1 MMAAKYNKALRTYL
15 TLSSDQAHLLTG
27 VHEQSYLAHLVSYAA
42 CLQEDSLGCPASTSG
57 AARMSVEAVAGLAV
71 IHLVWLL

>member
-1 MMAAKYNKALRTYL
+1 M
-15 TLSSDQAHLLTG
+15 
-27 VHEQSYLAHLVSYAA
+27 HEQSYLAHLVSYAA
-42 CLQEDSLGCPASTSG
+42 CLQEDSLGCPASG

>member
-42 CLQEDSLGCPASTSG
+42 CLQEDSLGCPASG
-57 AARMSVEAVAGLAV
+57 AARMSVEALAGLAV

>member
-1 MMAAKYNKALRTYL
+1 MSL
-15 TLSSDQAHLLTG
+15 TSDQAHLLTG

-42 CLQEDSLGCPASTSG
+42 CLQEDSLGCPASASG
-57 AARMSVEAVAGLAV
+57 VARMSAEAVAGLVV